1 MTTWDKLCERSVQH
15 SEQGSQQGSIA
26 LQPFGAKAPHLVMRE
41 NIQAHQNAAE
51 TSGNELLGLLGKFIQ
66 EKNCQ
71 QCLFIA
77 GPTKGM
83 SSAQKK
89 YSENFVHEPGAVK
102 SGKITFKS
110 SDVMRDIC
118 RGTIVCLNNEVYA
131 NMAAQVRSYIFVL
144 QNRHGWGKTLEM
156 KLHNEADSGS
166 CGYSDMNVTLQLP
179 TSQKA
184 ELQINV
190 KSILYGKMGKVAF
203 QREVIA
209 ANPDSYES
217 LRNTYK
223 VPGGCGH
230 ILYEMYKETVRVD
243 AKASIEKVSRN
254 YYNLMRG
261 QGDAIAVAGG
271 LEDVSKS
278 PEGLWERIYE
288 KTPDADKPDWK
299 PGESFQLQ

>member
-1 MTTWDKLCERSVQH
+1 MTTWDDLCKRSVQH

-26 LQPFGAKAPHLVMRE
+26 LQQFGAKAPHIVMRE
-41 NIQAHQNAAE
+41 NIEAHQVAAD
-51 TSGNELLGLLGKFIQ
+51 TSGNALLALLGEFIQ

-71 QCLFIA
+71 QCLFIP
-77 GPTKGM
+77 GPTKGL

-89 YSENFVHEPGAVK
+89 YSENFVHEPGAVRA
-102 SGKITFKS
+102 GKITFKS

-118 RGTIVCLNNEVYA
+118 RGTIVCLNNDLYL
-131 NMAAQVRSYIFVL
+131 NMGAQVRSYIFVL
-144 QNRHGWGKTLEM
+144 QNHHGWGKTLDI
-156 KLHNEADSGS
+156 KFHNEGDKGS

-190 KSILYGKMGKVAF
+190 KSILYGKMGKAAF

-209 ANPDSYES
+209 SAPDSYES

-230 ILYEMYKETVRVD
+230 ILYEMYKEAVGVE
-243 AKASIEKVSRN
+243 AKASIEEVSRK

-261 QGDAIAVAGG
+261 KGDPIDVAGG

-278 PEGLWERIYE
+278 HKDLWERIYA
-288 KTPDADKPDWK
+288 KTPAADKPDWK

>member
-1 MTTWDKLCERSVQH
+1 MTTWDELCKLSTQP
-15 SEQGSQQGSIA
+15 SEPGSQQGSIA

-41 NIQAHQNAAE
+41 NIKAHQDAAD
-51 TSGNELLGLLGKFIQ
+51 TSGNKFLALLGRFIQ

-89 YSENFVHEPGAVK
+89 YSENFVHEKGAVRA
-102 SGKITFKS
+102 GKITFKS

-118 RGTIVCLNNEVYA
+118 RGTIVCLSNDVYL
-131 NMAAQVRSYIFVL
+131 NMATQVKSYIFVL
-144 QNRHGWGKTLEM
+144 QNHHGWGKTLDI
-156 KLHNEADSGS
+156 KLHNEIDKGS

-190 KSILYGKMGKVAF
+190 KSILYGKMGKGAF

-217 LRNTYK
+217 LRNTYN

-230 ILYEMYKETVRVD
+230 ILYEMYSWR
-243 AKASIEKVSRN
+243 
-254 YYNLMRG
+254 RG
-261 QGDAIAVAGG
+261 
-271 LEDVSKS
+271 
-278 PEGLWERIYE
+278 EG
-288 KTPDADKPDWK
+288 
-299 PGESFQLQ
+299 SH